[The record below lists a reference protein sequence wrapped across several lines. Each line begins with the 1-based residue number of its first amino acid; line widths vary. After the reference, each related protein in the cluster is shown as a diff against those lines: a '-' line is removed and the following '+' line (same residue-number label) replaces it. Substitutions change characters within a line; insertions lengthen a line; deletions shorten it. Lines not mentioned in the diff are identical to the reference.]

1 MSKLPDAVYPTD
13 IFDQICA
20 IGVAWAVSSTRP
32 RILPGVKQHWD
43 SLIDE
48 WAESDFPLVIRKG
61 TGTRGQQILHHEGRS
76 IVIADNSPAQWAFML
91 AFQERLFSLGD
102 IEDLIKRDEI
112 PFAFATS
119 AVDKEQMTYKRTVAP
134 SENLNKLGWKL
145 CHIDPVGL
153 RSREPIEKIAIGT
166 LKDQFRLLLKPSNM
180 FLIPIEWSGL
190 GELQEVIEQ
199 VRKVEQLDSAGTA
212 S

>member
-1 MSKLPDAVYPTD
+1 MGLYAG
-13 IFDQICA
+13 I
-20 IGVAWAVSSTRP
+20 
-32 RILPGVKQHWD
+32 
-43 SLIDE
+43 
-48 WAESDFPLVIRKG
+48 
-61 TGTRGQQILHHEGRS
+61 
-76 IVIADNSPAQWAFML
+76 
-91 AFQERLFSLGD
+91 QERLFSLGD

-112 PFAFATS
+112 PFAFAIS
-119 AVDKEQMTYKRTVAP
+119 AVDKERMTYKRTLAP
-134 SENLNKLGWKL
+134 SENLNKLGWKQ